1 MCIEFDDN
9 GMNFVS
15 STKHGY
21 LFLWD
26 ISTHKPEKKFKIPN
40 NDKNQPFQA
49 SMMRDV
55 GCYKKVICY
64 SHIEQK
70 ILIIVNRS
78 DLNIFH
84 FNRDFEFIDT
94 LISDQGNMTNM
105 NINLE

>member
-55 GCYKKVICY
+55 GC
-64 SHIEQK
+64 
-70 ILIIVNRS
+70 
-78 DLNIFH
+78 
-84 FNRDFEFIDT
+84 
-94 LISDQGNMTNM
+94 
-105 NINLE
+105 